1 MRPRLQFPWN
11 WNWSRYFHIFAKLK
25 ETLDGPIAMSET
37 TTSKRRPAESNFK
50 QQKLPAWKPIMTSK
64 WAIIGYALVGT
75 VFIIIGIIALT
86 TSGSVLTL
94 RREYQAECLGKLI
107 AWDSTAAPETCTVP
121 IKLSDDAGWET
132 NEVYVYYELDNFY
145 QNHRRYSQSVS
156 GAQMTGKGMKFDQPE
171 LLTDSFGESIVSDCR
186 GFNDKYLDP
195 SDETMVYQYPCGLI
209 AASMFND
216 TLRLRRDSDGEIID
230 WPVTNPD
237 DVAWSSDVSTRYKSP
252 GLDWIKLNCKYI
264 GGTGMTGFIDPKIA
278 TDLRTRPAS
287 DCGAPACGMR
297 VLDDAGEPNNGI
309 FNCWRNTTDQ
319 DMMVW
324 MRIAALS
331 TFRKLYRKIPA
342 NTLKKGETYT
352 LEVDNRFPVQ
362 SFEGKKA
369 LVLSTSS
376 FLGGK
381 SSTLSSA
388 YFVVGAICICTA
400 IFFSTLLLFS
410 PRILGDPRYLTG
422 K

>member
-1 MRPRLQFPWN
+1 
-11 WNWSRYFHIFAKLK
+11 
-25 ETLDGPIAMSET
+25 
-37 TTSKRRPAESNFK
+37 
-50 QQKLPAWKPIMTSK
+50 
-64 WAIIGYALVGT
+64 
-75 VFIIIGIIALT
+75 
-86 TSGSVLTL
+86 
-94 RREYQAECLGKLI
+94 
-107 AWDSTAAPETCTVP
+107 
-121 IKLSDDAGWET
+121 
-132 NEVYVYYELDNFY
+132 
-145 QNHRRYSQSVS
+145 
-156 GAQMTGKGMKFDQPE
+156 
-171 LLTDSFGESIVSDCR
+171 
-186 GFNDKYLDP
+186 
-195 SDETMVYQYPCGLI
+195 
-209 AASMFND
+209 
-216 TLRLRRDSDGEIID
+216 
-230 WPVTNPD
+230 
-237 DVAWSSDVSTRYKSP
+237 
-252 GLDWIKLNCKYI
+252 
-264 GGTGMTGFIDPKIA
+264 
-278 TDLRTRPAS
+278 
-287 DCGAPACGMR
+287 MR

-342 NTLKKGETYT
+342 NTLKKGESYT

-369 LVLSTSS
+369 LVLSTTS

-400 IFFSTLLLFS
+400 IYISTLLLFS